1 MRLTDTSTL
10 SPVRTTAGL
19 PVSVWIALAAG
30 VLSGSM
36 AGILTRYAQA
46 AGAASLPIAFTRL
59 FLATIV
65 VGIPTLIR
73 YRAQLRAISR
83 RDLLTTMFAGMWM
96 ATHFFLWVSS
106 LEHVGVMIATVLVT
120 SSPLWTAILEVTFLK
135 ARLTRVLML
144 GLAAVITGNILIGL
158 AGGEGVSGSEP
169 LLGAVLAISAAL
181 AIATQRVLSRG
192 VRTRVHLL
200 PFLSIMYASAAG
212 TLFIAA
218 VITGTP
224 LTGYTPEA
232 GFWIVMI
239 TIFPQLI
246 GHSSFNYALRY
257 IPATMISLAIQVEP
271 VIATLAALVLFGEV
285 PLLLQVFGSAFIVAG
300 IIAVTRKNAPRPREE
315 SVLPPES

>member
-1 MRLTDTSTL
+1 MRSMTETASHPVATS
-10 SPVRTTAGL
+10 AGL
-19 PVSVWIALAAG
+19 PSSVWLALIAG

-36 AGILTRYAQA
+36 AGILTRYAQS

-59 FLATIV
+59 FLASLV

-73 YRAQLRAISR
+73 YRAELRRISR

-120 SSPLWTAILEVTFLK
+120 SSPLWTALLEVTFLK
-135 ARLTRVLML
+135 ARLTRVLMF
-144 GLAAVITGNILIGL
+144 GLTAVIIGNVFIGL

-169 LLGAVLAISAAL
+169 LLGAALAISAAL

-224 LTGYTPEA
+224 LTGYSPEA

-257 IPATMISLAIQVEP
+257 VPATMISLAIQVEP
-271 VIATLAALVLFGEV
+271 VIATLAALILFGEI
-285 PLLLQVFGSAFIVAG
+285 PLPLQVIGSAFIVAG
-300 IIAVTRKNAPRPREE
+300 IIVVTRKNAPRPKEE
-315 SVLPPES
+315 PIIPPES